1 MVNVDSSPP
10 KNSSAVKPLPPK
22 AHEPTSGSDLTDL
35 DDSEPQNTTKTSTTP
50 AKLPNPEPS
59 AAASKTS
66 TPKSKPPDGS
76 PKKIK
81 KIKTP
86 GTPSSK
92 GKSIEGKKKKLK
104 VKLEDGIASPKKKM
118 RKEKTGEEAKV
129 IKKVKKHKESD
140 EGPAEKKVKKIKA
153 GEEHPLKKK
162 KVKRSETIGDDGVRK
177 VKKIKTEE
185 ERAKAKEAK
194 AKVKVKDERPEAK
207 GTPKKKKARRD
218 KTAEGSTAKGKD
230 GGKKQR
236 AKPVKKPVAP
246 VGPPTFEN
254 VATRLGREEAEQ
266 RIQVGQNG
274 PSVYLANAELREFAV
289 RFRTI
294 LGVPERWLGPL
305 DDFDRS
311 VTEAG
316 VRAIAGGML
325 DLIKDEYE
333 MSGIDSERKT
343 LDVLIRLR
351 EELRYYADLARFSS
365 VITSLTLPLG
375 LRLPPAPEDRRSMHV
390 SAVRQLLNLEKDD
403 SPPSWS
409 DVGPSRRVGTSRIPQ
424 PTEVVRMLIAL
435 SERCLQTPILRADVE
450 QFSKENEDR
459 RKHASLMK
467 KEMINW
473 ETTKRKLTEA
483 RVRCQTA
490 AETKANKEE
499 FLKSQHEHD
508 MRVALYDVNLRS
520 ALSHRASRFEP
531 LGVDLDGRVY
541 YVLSQ
546 RLVDEEGSR
555 PPVGWASGLMVW
567 GKGVPSK
574 CEGLADSLPAD
585 MERWS
590 YFGRSNSTTQLV
602 KWLTWRYKM
611 KLESMRP
618 VKVKTPNKT
627 PIKLTPSK
635 KTVGTPTPKEKKT
648 VVLPSSHKASA
659 PKMIQSTLSA
669 FKSERKA
676 KFEIVIPISA
686 KKASTLSASSL
697 SSISD
702 SGSLP
707 DGKVDSES
715 SVSLSPPPIDHVEEL
730 RTLYRAD
737 GYSPD
742 MKTVEEQGK
751 ELVGRLG
758 EVVKW
763 LEVLEHY
770 GMGEK

>member
-1 MVNVDSSPP
+1 
-10 KNSSAVKPLPPK
+10 
-22 AHEPTSGSDLTDL
+22 
-35 DDSEPQNTTKTSTTP
+35 
-50 AKLPNPEPS
+50 
-59 AAASKTS
+59 
-66 TPKSKPPDGS
+66 
-76 PKKIK
+76 
-81 KIKTP
+81 
-86 GTPSSK
+86 
-92 GKSIEGKKKKLK
+92 
-104 VKLEDGIASPKKKM
+104 M

-129 IKKVKKHKESD
+129 TKKVKKQKESD

-153 GEEHPLKKK
+153 GEELPLKKK
-162 KVKRSETIGDDGVRK
+162 KVKKSETIGEDGVKK

-194 AKVKVKDERPEAK
+194 AKVKVEKTEAK
-207 GTPKKKKARRD
+207 GTPKKKKAKRD
-218 KTAEGSTAKGKD
+218 KTAEGSTVKGKD
-230 GGKKQR
+230 GEKKQR

-246 VGPPTFEN
+246 VEPPTFEN

-266 RIQVGQNG
+266 RIQ
-274 PSVYLANAELREFAV
+274 LREFVV

-390 SAVRQLLNLEKDD
+390 SAVRQLLNLEKDE

-435 SERCLQTPILRADVE
+435 SERCLQTPILRANVE

-574 CEGLADSLPAD
+574 GEELDDSLPAD

-635 KTVGTPTPKEKKT
+635 KT
-648 VVLPSSHKASA
+648 
-659 PKMIQSTLSA
+659 
-669 FKSERKA
+669 
-676 KFEIVIPISA
+676 
-686 KKASTLSASSL
+686 KASTLSASSL

-707 DGKVDSES
+707 DGKIDSES

-730 RTLYRAD
+730 RTLYRAE

-742 MKTVEEQGK
+742 MKTVEEEGK
-751 ELVGRLG
+751 ELLGRLG